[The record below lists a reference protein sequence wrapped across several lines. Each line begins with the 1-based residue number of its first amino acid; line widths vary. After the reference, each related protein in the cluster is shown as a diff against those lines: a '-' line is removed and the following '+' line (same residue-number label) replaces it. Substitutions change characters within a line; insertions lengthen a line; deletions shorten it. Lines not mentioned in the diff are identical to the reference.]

1 MDAGGASVDVVI
13 LPGRGCRCRSF
24 AWPCRSGVQGPTEC
38 HRLGDPV
45 GGTKRFTLSEQ
56 MWAGGAQISTHR
68 FRIVLIYILAW
79 TLKRTLWCTAKG
91 RPCPALPRF
100 QGPPKCDNQPKR
112 LCRQCDAYRESS
124 IGRWIFESLGAVQ
137 SVGWFDRFWS
147 YRFVPKECF
156 IRKMNQ
162 IWNPRTLFSSKRNKC
177 TLAHDSCI
185 FLSRI
190 RTLWW
195 HHFGRYDLP
204 GFSKIGNVMLS
215 GYLEKGPYRTTCHP
229 SVIFDQLH

>member
-24 AWPCRSGVQGPTEC
+24 AWPCRSGVQGRTEC
-38 HRLGDPV
+38 HHLGDPV
-45 GGTKRFTLSEQ
+45 GGFTKRFTLSEQ
-56 MWAGGAQISTHR
+56 AAQKFPLYS
-68 FRIVLIYILAW
+68 LE
-79 TLKRTLWCTAKG
+79 LWNELCGQCTAKG

-147 YRFVPKECF
+147 YRFVPKEGF

-162 IWNPRTLFSSKRNKC
+162 TWNPRTLFSSKRNKC
-177 TLAHDSCI
+177 TLAHDFCI
-185 FLSRI
+185 LFVTITHIVMTSFWSLRFARI
-190 RTLWW
+190 W
-195 HHFGRYDLP
+195 
-204 GFSKIGNVMLS
+204 
-215 GYLEKGPYRTTCHP
+215 
-229 SVIFDQLH
+229 

>member
-1 MDAGGASVDVVI
+1 VVCKAGQNAIALGIRLGAS
-13 LPGRGCRCRSF
+13 PKF
-24 AWPCRSGVQGPTEC
+24 
-38 HRLGDPV
+38 
-45 GGTKRFTLSEQ
+45 TKRFTLSEQ
-56 MWAGGAQISTHR
+56 AAHKFPLYS
-68 FRIVLIYILAW
+68 LE
-79 TLKRTLWCTAKG
+79 LWNELCGQCTAKG

-147 YRFVPKECF
+147 YRFVPKEGF

-162 IWNPRTLFSSKRNKC
+162 TWNPRTLFSSKRNKC
-177 TLAHDSCI
+177 TLAHDFCI
-185 FLSRI
+185 FLSRL

-204 GFSKIGNVMLS
+204 GFGKIGNVMLS

-229 SVIFDQLH
+229 SVIFDQLY